1 MVQNGKTNSA
11 TFFLRKI
18 TFHVH
23 VRLKGASRIMMMMV
37 IKDDDDKNDDD
48 DDDDDNNC
56 GLDLTR
62 VVGTPRW
69 D

>member
-1 MVQNGKTNSA
+1 
-11 TFFLRKI
+11 
-18 TFHVH
+18 
-23 VRLKGASRIMMMMV
+23 MMMMV
-37 IKDDDDKNDDD
+37 IQDNDDKNDDD

-69 D
+69 DWSEGPAKRETACQGASNMPNHTFNTREKNA

>member
-1 MVQNGKTNSA
+1 M
-11 TFFLRKI
+11 RKN
-18 TFHVH
+18 VH

>member
-1 MVQNGKTNSA
+1 M
-11 TFFLRKI
+11 
-18 TFHVH
+18 
-23 VRLKGASRIMMMMV
+23 RLQGASRIMMMMV
-37 IKDDDDKNDDD
+37 IKDDNNNN

>member
-1 MVQNGKTNSA
+1 M
-11 TFFLRKI
+11 
-18 TFHVH
+18 
-23 VRLKGASRIMMMMV
+23 RLKGASRIMMMMV
-37 IKDDDDKNDDD
+37 IK
-48 DDDDDNNC
+48 DDDDNNC